1 MIKQTVAFRF
11 ADGVD
16 EATRQAVLDELATFP
31 TLYPKMR
38 SFALGANISSR
49 EKNMTHTFMFEFDD
63 EQSLLEYL
71 HSDSHESFV
80 RERWRPVIGTQSI
93 VALEVEGVPTRTEN
107 AVAALS
113 SRPRGPYGFAFA
125 RIAVPDLAASIDFYT
140 YHVGLQLEGNDG
152 TYAQLRANLA
162 HHDIELVADPS
173 LTEFDVQTLA
183 FTVESDDV
191 LDDIARRLK
200 DDGREIGE
208 LHPRTKASCRNG
220 FSVKDPNG
228 QTLELI
234 TDFHVYAEPP
244 LLEYRP
250 VDLVHPFLS
259 TPHYEESQHFYLD
272 VLGFQA
278 SDYIVS
284 DRNGAS
290 SFIRCEDRYHHS
302 LALRRDDSYY
312 VAHLCFCMKSLDH
325 VMRGRTK
332 AIYKNVFIPS
342 DIVNHS
348 ASTSIAFYMYEP
360 AHGPRIELCDG
371 HRVFTPEEHETHKP
385 RYMSADPRNIDVW
398 RAAADDWERF

>member
-11 ADGVD
+11 KDEVD
-16 EATRQAVLDELATFP
+16 ETTRAAILAELAEFP
-31 TLYPKMR
+31 GRYPDMKNF
-38 SFALGANISSR
+38 SLGRNISSR
-49 EKNMTHTFMFEFDD
+49 EKNMTHTFMFEFAD
-63 EQSLLEYL
+63 EAALRAYLE
-71 HSDSHESFV
+71 SESHERFV
-80 RERWRPVIGTQSI
+80 RERWRPVIETQSI
-93 VALEVEGVPTRTEN
+93 VALEVEGEPSRTET
-107 AVAALS
+107 AVSTAP

-125 RIAVPDLAASIDFYT
+125 RLGVPDLAKSIEFYT
-140 YHVGLQLEGNDG
+140 YHVGLQLEGHDD
-152 TYAQLRANLA
+152 TYAQLRSNVA

-173 LTEFDVQTLA
+173 LTEFDSQTLA
-183 FTVESDDV
+183 FTVESDEV
-191 LDDIARRLK
+191 LDDLARRLK
-200 DDGREIGE
+200 DDGRELGE
-208 LHPRTKASCRNG
+208 LHPRTKAACRNG

-244 LLEYRP
+244 LLEWRP

-259 TPHYEESQHFYLD
+259 TPHYEESQRFYME
-272 VLGFQA
+272 VLGFLP

-284 DRNGAS
+284 DRRGAS

-312 VAHLCFCMKSLDH
+312 VAHLCFRMKSLDH
-325 VMRGRTK
+325 VLRGRTK
-332 AIYKNVFIPS
+332 AIYKDVPIPS

-348 ASTSIAFYMYEP
+348 ASTSIAFYMYDP
-360 AHGPRIELCDG
+360 THGPRIELCDG